1 MMETE
6 HSQVLHF
13 ENIDKSQVGLLSR
26 NMEQEGLIRCL
37 YFLISNG
44 LKIKEVVTNSS
55 TSVANT
61 IGKDIFQH
69 VLLL

>member
-1 MMETE
+1 ME
-6 HSQVLHF
+6 
-13 ENIDKSQVGLLSR
+13 R
-26 NMEQEGLIRCL
+26 EGLIRCL
-37 YFLISNG
+37 NFLISNG

-55 TSVANT
+55 TSVAKT